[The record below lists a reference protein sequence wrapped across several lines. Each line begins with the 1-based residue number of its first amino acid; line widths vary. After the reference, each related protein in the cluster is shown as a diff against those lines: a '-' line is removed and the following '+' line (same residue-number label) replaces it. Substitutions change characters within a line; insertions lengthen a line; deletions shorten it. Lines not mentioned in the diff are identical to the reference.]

1 MSAQIIKFPSKKSVV
16 LNDKDDKTKVIKGV
30 EVKEPKTRI
39 EYLDICKNFLDPFDY
54 QDILCGIMDEE
65 HYDTLE
71 QKFRNIVDSYYQ
83 FPK

>member
-1 MSAQIIKFPSKKSVV
+1 MSAQIIKFPTKKKETFKERAIHT
-16 LNDKDDKTKVIKGV
+16 LKGV
-30 EVKEPKTRI
+30 EVPEPKTGI

-54 QDILCGIMDEE
+54 QDILCGIMDRE

-71 QKFRNIVDSYYQ
+71 PKLRKIVDSYYE